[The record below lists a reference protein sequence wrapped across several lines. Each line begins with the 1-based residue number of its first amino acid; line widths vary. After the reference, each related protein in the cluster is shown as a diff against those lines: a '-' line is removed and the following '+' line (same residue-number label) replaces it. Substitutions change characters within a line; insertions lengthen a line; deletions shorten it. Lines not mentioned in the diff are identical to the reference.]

1 MTSEIVDSLPVHPM
15 LLIALLIAL
24 YFLPVIIAAI
34 RNMRH
39 AVAISV
45 LNVEAGVVFITGF
58 FLLGIPTPARGS
70 IEIAIGLSIGGW
82 VAALVWSCMELHP
95 KTK

>member
-1 MTSEIVDSLPVHPM
+1 MDVNMAYNLPIHPVLLMAIV
-15 LLIALLIAL
+15 IAI

-45 LNVEAGVVFITGF
+45 LTVVAGWTFV
-58 FLLGIPTPARGS
+58 
-70 IEIAIGLSIGGW
+70 GW
-82 VAALVWSCMELHP
+82 VVALVWACMDKPESNQ
-95 KTK
+95 KE

>member
-1 MTSEIVDSLPVHPM
+1 MTPEIIDNLPVHPM
-15 LLIALLIAL
+15 ILIALSISL

-45 LNVEAGVVFITGF
+45 LTVVAGWTFV
-58 FLLGIPTPARGS
+58 
-70 IEIAIGLSIGGW
+70 GW
-82 VAALVWSCMELHP
+82 VVALVWACLDKPLEP
-95 KTK
+95 EK

>member
-1 MTSEIVDSLPVHPM
+1 MPAFALSDLPLHPM
-15 LLIALLIAL
+15 IMLAISVAL

-45 LNVEAGVVFITGF
+45 LTVVAGWTFV
-58 FLLGIPTPARGS
+58 
-70 IEIAIGLSIGGW
+70 GW
-82 VAALVWSCMELHP
+82 VVALVWACMDKPQQE
-95 KTK
+95 